1 MVEETNQLLGY
12 TIDTLLKAFN
22 PDRTPIMNRFHFFKL
37 MNLLDHRLQNQG
49 VNINLP
55 GYWYKYG
62 FYSEYRFFD
71 SVLTYPF
78 SKYYVTGDNVYPPI
92 VRTGYEEKVSK
103 KDTGIILT
111 TIRYLYEKYGGK
123 EGYGDSAKEESYFL
137 YSPYKFNTIFQSYL
151 FITDVKTSRVSE
163 SLKNEITTKLDEL
176 LPDFPV
182 NSFPELA
189 SIYFEWDD
197 TTRLVLDC
205 APENKRLELIID
217 LREEFWEI
225 YSKRVRI
232 KHNQHIPESVIREWK
247 SKFNTELD
255 QASETIED
263 IRGKILSDF
272 YTPSEEKKEI
282 AKKLM
287 TDIYNIPSEGA

>member
-1 MVEETNQLLGY
+1 MVKETNQLLGY
-12 TIDTLLKAFN
+12 TIDKLLNAFN
-22 PDRTPIMNRFHFFKL
+22 PNRKLIMNRSHFFKL
-37 MNLLDHRLQNQG
+37 MNLLDHRLQKQG
-49 VNINLP
+49 VNISLP

-62 FYSEYRFFD
+62 FYSENRFFD
-71 SVLTYPF
+71 NVLTYSF
-78 SKYYVTGDNVYPPI
+78 SNCVIDGNVYPPT
-92 VRTGYEEKVSK
+92 VRTGYEEKVSI
-103 KDTGIILT
+103 KDAGIILK
-111 TIRYLYEKYGGK
+111 TIQCLHEQYGNK

-151 FITDVKTSRVSE
+151 YITKVKTSHVSE
-163 SLKNEITTKLDEL
+163 SLKNEIMVKLDEL
-176 LPDFPV
+176 LPEFPI

-205 APENKRLELIID
+205 VPDESKLKLITH
-217 LREEFWEI
+217 LHKEFWEI

-232 KHNQHIPESVIREWK
+232 KHNQYIPEYVIREWK
-247 SKFNTELD
+247 SKFNSELD
-255 QASETIED
+255 QASETVED
-263 IRGKILSDF
+263 IRGKILSTF

-287 TDIYNIPSEGA
+287 TNIYNIPSEGA